1 MTFRQAYWSRDHRA
15 DTRRCRPR
23 TSSSCPPGLVE
34 GINRAS
40 KRQIFVQIFSC
51 HGKVSLSHG
60 SHEALHD
67 LAGVCHSRPPLQR
80 FHERRANPLYSRSF
94 EEPIASAH
102 GRPQPAIQ
110 IFGRIVHEGV
120 SSMAT
125 TAQNHRP
132 DGQRLSAP
140 IEHDSVSEIL
150 QVVRFRGMFICRSEL
165 AAPWGFQMGGRDFA
179 NFHILLT
186 GKACLEVGSDRR
198 RIWVSAGD
206 LVVLPHGSQHTM
218 RDSPGSKVL
227 KLEDMIATAKRYRRG
242 TLQAGGDGAK
252 CVLLCGGFNF
262 EERTANPLLA
272 VLPKVIHLQGRRPGV
287 DAWVRSVFDFLKRES
302 AAGLPGAEA
311 VITRLADIL
320 FIEALRAHFGSA
332 DSDRPSLSV
341 ALRDP
346 GIGSVLAMLHR

>member
-1 MTFRQAYWSRDHRA
+1 
-15 DTRRCRPR
+15 
-23 TSSSCPPGLVE
+23 
-34 GINRAS
+34 
-40 KRQIFVQIFSC
+40 
-51 HGKVSLSHG
+51 
-60 SHEALHD
+60 
-67 LAGVCHSRPPLQR
+67 
-80 FHERRANPLYSRSF
+80 
-94 EEPIASAH
+94 
-102 GRPQPAIQ
+102 
-110 IFGRIVHEGV
+110 
-120 SSMAT
+120 MAT

-140 IEHDSVSEIL
+140 IEHDSVSEVL

-227 KLEDMIATAKRYRRG
+227 KLEDLIATAKSYRRG
-242 TLQAGGDGAK
+242 TLRAGGDGAK

-262 EERTANPLLA
+262 EERKANPLLA

-346 GIGSVLAMLHR
+346 GIGSVLAMLHRYPESDRTLESLSRHAGMSRTAFATRFAELVGEPPMRYLTRCRANKAAKLLRNNGVTVQQVAERVGYDSEPGFSRAFKRLLGISPAEYRRASSSMRSDHRAKSRP